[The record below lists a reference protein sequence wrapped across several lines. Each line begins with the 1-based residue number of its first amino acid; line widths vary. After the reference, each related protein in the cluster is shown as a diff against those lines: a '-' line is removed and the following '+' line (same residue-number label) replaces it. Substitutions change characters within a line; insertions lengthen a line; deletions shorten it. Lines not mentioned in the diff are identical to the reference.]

1 VKSIGAMVKQ
11 LQPLC
16 GTSDLTAWETDFVEN
31 VVLRSNNGTL
41 TTRLSEKQV
50 EVIGR
55 IYNKH
60 FGDAQPA

>member
-1 VKSIGAMVKQ
+1 MKSIGAMVKQ

-16 GTSDLTAWETDFVEN
+16 GTPDLSAWETDFVES

-50 EVIGR
+50 EVVGR
-55 IYNKH
+55 IYAKH
-60 FGDAQPA
+60 FGDGEPA